1 VKYSKRNRKLI
12 DSLFKEYP
20 PGFYVYAKDKV
31 KGKKNI
37 AKYIGKY
44 IGRYIRHPAIAN
56 SRIESYDTT

>member
-1 VKYSKRNRKLI
+1 
-12 DSLFKEYP
+12 
-20 PGFYVYAKDKV
+20 V

-37 AKYIGKY
+37 AKYIGRYIGKY